1 MNRLP
6 SLFVFM
12 ILMSAC
18 TKAVVDVPLHE
29 EEYPIVFDDIRT
41 RSLTTVFNLRDF
53 RVWGET
59 VPGMAD
65 VFDGVTVTGMNPDE
79 DGRMHSWT
87 YDDPKYWMS
96 GNVYEFYAVS
106 PTSVD
111 LTYASDDYSF
121 EYSMPENISPD
132 LASDEGHVDIV
143 VAYEK
148 RQTGVLSESPP
159 DVRFE
164 FGHALTKIN
173 INLFKPAANSSH
185 TMKVQNV
192 YLWGFKGKGTYRFS
206 TGWKCDDEVSAVS
219 VTGLDLELPDN
230 SKPVTVGGI
239 LAVPQKLAADQ
250 VYLIVEYTYTH
261 GTSTSSNTLATPLP
275 VDIVSEWAAGNAVTY
290 SAEISMEQDIKIDT
304 PKVEPWGTEQVGG
317 TIIIR

>member
-1 MNRLP
+1 MKRLP
-6 SLFVFM
+6 SFFVFL
-12 ILMSAC
+12 ILISAC
-18 TKAVVDVPLHE
+18 TKAVVDVPPHE
-29 EEYPIVFDDIRT
+29 EGYPIVFDDIRT
-41 RSLTTVFNLRDF
+41 KALTTVFNLRDF
-53 RVWGET
+53 KVWGET
-59 VPGMAD
+59 VPGSAD
-65 VFDGVTVTGMNPDE
+65 VFDGVTVTGINPDE

-111 LTYASDDYSF
+111 LAYVSDDYGF
-121 EYSMPENISPD
+121 DYSMPENISQD
-132 LASDEGHVDIV
+132 LDSDEGHVDVV

-148 RQTGVLSESPP
+148 RQTGVLSVAPP

-164 FGHALTKIN
+164 FSHALARIN
-173 INLFKPAANSSH
+173 INLIKSVANSSH

-192 YLWGFKGKGTYRFS
+192 YLWGFKGSGTYRFS
-206 TGWKCDDEVSAVS
+206 TGWKCSAEVSAVS

-230 SKPVTVGGI
+230 SEPVHVGGI
-239 LAVPQKLAADQ
+239 LAVPQVLSADQ

-261 GTSTSSNTLATPLP
+261 GTSTSSNILSTPLP
-275 VDIVSEWAAGNAVTY
+275 VETVSEWTAGNVVTY
-290 SAEISMEQDIKIDT
+290 SAEISIEQDIKIDT
-304 PKVEPWGTEQVGG
+304 PEVEPWGTEQVGG